1 MSLSWFIFIV
11 TLLIIIQAF
20 IYKRWG
26 LSKLSYTR
34 SFNTPAVF
42 EGEEAE
48 MVERIQNKKILPI
61 PWLRVESK
69 MNPNLKFYQQSDLA
83 IKHDEF
89 HKSFFSLMPF
99 TGITRRHRILCL
111 KRGCYRL
118 STAAMTCGDAFGVQ
132 EFYKD
137 FHVDAELLVYPRLVS
152 LQDIPF
158 PSHSWM
164 GDITVRRWI
173 LEDPFIRSGVRE
185 YQYGDPL
192 NRINWKASARTG
204 EFKVFNMDHT
214 ADPRIMIMLNV
225 DLSETMWDAVTDQ
238 ELIERGIS
246 YSATIVQ
253 NAIENG
259 IPVGF
264 GSNAYQIDNKGQPIR
279 IEPQPGREQ
288 LTYIFEVLAKMVVA
302 RSCTFFTFLEEEL
315 DRDASP
321 MDILLLTPFV
331 GDRMK
336 DQINKL
342 KMKGHSVDIILL
354 EPQKEELKEE
364 SEALRE
370 DAGYDEY
377 AAYKDSPI
385 ERGVETI

>member
-1 MSLSWFIFIV
+1 MSLSWFIFV
-11 TLLIIIQAF
+11 TAILVILQSV

-26 LSKLSYTR
+26 LTGLSYTR
-34 SFNTPAVF
+34 TFSEPAVF

-48 MVERIQNKKILPI
+48 MVERIQNRKLLPI

-69 MNPNLKFYQQSDLA
+69 MNPNLKFYQQSDMA

-99 TGITRRHRILCL
+99 TGITRRHRILCK

-132 EFYKD
+132 EMYRD
-137 FHVDAELLVYPRLVS
+137 FVVNAELLVYPRLLPLS
-152 LQDIPF
+152 DIPF

-173 LEDPFIRSGVRE
+173 LEDPFIISGVRD
-185 YQYGDPL
+185 YQHGDPM
-192 NRINWKASARTG
+192 NRISWKASARTG
-204 EFKVFNMDHT
+204 DFKVFNRDHT
-214 ADPRIMIMLNV
+214 ADPRIMILLNI
-225 DLSETMWDAVTDQ
+225 DLSESMWEAVTDLD
-238 ELIERGIS
+238 LIEQGIS
-246 YSATIVQ
+246 FSAALAQ
-253 NAIENG
+253 YAIENG

-264 GSNAYQIDNKGQPIR
+264 GSNAYQIDEKEQPIR

-288 LTYIFEVLAKMVVA
+288 LYYIFEILAKMIIA

-315 DRDASP
+315 GRDSSP

-331 GDRMK
+331 SDRME

-342 KMKGHSVDIILL
+342 RMKGHSVDIIYL
-354 EPQKEELKEE
+354 ENSKGKRNNENVEDTEYGMDQDNAY
-364 SEALRE
+364 SEQRE
-370 DAGYDEY
+370 AEV
-377 AAYKDSPI
+377 I
-385 ERGVETI
+385 